1 MADSHKAF
9 RADGFQLSV
18 LASAVS
24 ELRTVLIGFHT
35 TMMQQPKPKIIP
47 QWSQCLNSA
56 VKEKMPHF
64 MQTGSTLRC
73 VPTLACSG
81 TSHAGEISVSLRH
94 GVCCVADPRQA
105 EEPAMKKPIDPY

>member
-9 RADGFQLSV
+9 RADGFQLSI

-47 QWSQCLNSA
+47 QWSQCLN
-56 VKEKMPHF
+56 
-64 MQTGSTLRC
+64 LY
-73 VPTLACSG
+73 
-81 TSHAGEISVSLRH
+81 RH
-94 GVCCVADPRQA
+94 LTCGGYADPSSSNLFRGW
-105 EEPAMKKPIDPY
+105 ML